1 MVNGSQ
7 EEKYKISYRLI
18 DFENKGFFGIEEFSF
33 MISSMVSVW
42 CGLTGTQICIKD
54 IKIFLITYDLIN
66 YLFLYIVYENFQK

>member
-42 CGLTGTQICIKD
+42 CGLTGTQICKQ
-54 IKIFLITYDLIN
+54 KKVSNFTITYMI
-66 YLFLYIVYENFQK
+66 